1 MSSRQVQNTSFHQSL
16 SSCASGSR
24 FGGVQLCAS
33 PWTIT
38 RQAPLSMGILQVR
51 ILEWVAR
58 SSSRGIYPNQ
68 GLNPCLFRLLQCRRH
83 RRCESIPE
91 LGRFPEGRQP
101 TPVFLTGKPH
111 GQRSL
116 AGHSLWGHK
125 GVGHR
130 LQLWC
135 VGSRNW
141 ALVVA
146 AHGLSSC
153 GSRA

>member
-1 MSSRQVQNTSFHQSL
+1 MSSGQVQNTSFHQSL

-68 GLNPCLFRLLQCRRH
+68 GLNPCLFRLLQCQA
-83 RRCESIPE
+83 
-91 LGRFPEGRQP
+91 G
-101 TPVFLTGKPH
+101 
-111 GQRSL
+111 SL
-116 AGHSLWGHK
+116 PLAV
-125 GVGHR
+125 GVDYKCPGAMVMQV
-130 LQLWC
+130 L
-135 VGSRNW
+135 
-141 ALVVA
+141 
-146 AHGLSSC
+146 
-153 GSRA
+153 